1 VSTSN
6 QGYKSEPGRID
17 PETVPAEAP
26 NVFKRL
32 GANTYVSQYDVYGAG
47 PNNWGSAKPATSCT
61 IRIWGISTKA

>member
-6 QGYKSEPGRID
+6 QEYKSEPGRID

-32 GANTYVSQYDVYGAG
+32 GANTYVSRYDVYGAC
-47 PNNWGSAKPATSCT
+47 PYNWDSAKPATSCT
-61 IRIWGISTKA
+61 MGIWGISTKA